1 MLCVCVC
8 MCVSFRALL
17 PAWWWS
23 LQTQIRNGPFDA
35 CSRWPVRWA
44 SSIRWPCSLERT
56 VPMPRQELSLF
67 LSLIT
72 HYSQQNCSVSV
83 EKSVDSKVLIIHSA
97 PLCDNVILARYYMYT
112 SKVCACAYVCV
123 CVLSAARFSSRQR
136 WWHQWVRED
145 ISALWLL
152 LLPHRCNTWPPST
165 ACQGLPWPQHQ
176 VRKHTNMQTFP
187 DCMGFSFK
195 VFQLF
200 MDIIFVFSPPLKS

>member
-1 MLCVCVC
+1 MVLYVYIWSVCVLCVCVCVCVCVC
-8 MCVSFRALL
+8 MCV
-17 PAWWWS
+17 
-23 LQTQIRNGPFDA
+23 
-35 CSRWPVRWA
+35 CVCVCVCVRV
-44 SSIRWPCSLERT
+44 R
-56 VPMPRQELSLF
+56 
-67 LSLIT
+67 
-72 HYSQQNCSVSV
+72 
-83 EKSVDSKVLIIHSA
+83 
-97 PLCDNVILARYYMYT
+97 
-112 SKVCACAYVCV
+112 VCVRV

-187 DCMGFSFK
+187 DCMGFRFK

-200 MDIIFVFSPPLKS
+200 MDIIFVFSPPLKSVNLTGFFSSSVWIYRKSHRWFIRAYIYIQNKTLYPANPLGKY